1 MKQIK
6 LLSVFTIL
14 LVFIFSCNKTPQ
26 DKILGKWDIEKIENP
41 FFDDSEALNNMN
53 KDVLDNEIFN
63 FSDKE
68 ISKKIPAT
76 EGTWEMD
83 EAGTKLII
91 KWDETDKDQQH
102 TYDIKTLTEDSLI
115 IVEDFEEFTVTTTF
129 SKIK

>member
-76 EGTWEMD
+76 VGTWEMD
-83 EAGTKLII
+83 EAGTKLTI

>member
-26 DKILGKWDIEKIENP
+26 DKILGQWDIEKIENP

-63 FSDKE
+63 FSDKK

-83 EAGTKLII
+83 EAGTKLTI

-102 TYDIKTLTEDSLI
+102 IYDIKTLTEDSLI